1 MNLRSFFK
9 GFKKGMREAGL
20 CSAMVINSLLLLVVY
35 VVAVGITALVARIAG
50 KRFLDAH
57 SSDQTSDRK
66 TNKSKPNKSYWSD
79 LNLTTKPL
87 KEYYRQF

>member
-57 SSDQTSDRK
+57 SSDRK
-66 TNKSKPNKSYWSD
+66 TKKSYWSD